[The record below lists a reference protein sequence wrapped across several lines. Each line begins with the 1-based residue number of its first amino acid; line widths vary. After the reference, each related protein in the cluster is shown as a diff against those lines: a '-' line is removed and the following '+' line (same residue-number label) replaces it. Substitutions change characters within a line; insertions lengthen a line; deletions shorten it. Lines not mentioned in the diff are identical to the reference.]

1 MKPNPSHNKLFKVTR
16 RDFVKIGALGSGGLL
31 LGIPLGCNQDKNTF
45 LTGKPDAA
53 LSPNVYMTLM
63 GTGEIQ
69 LIAHRS
75 EMGTGIRT
83 SLPLIMADEMDADW
97 TKVKIVQA
105 IGDKKYGDQN
115 TDGSYSVRMFYH
127 PLRVAGATAK
137 LMLLRA
143 AAQEWQ
149 VDISECSALNHE
161 IVHSSGKRLGYGYL
175 AEKANELPIPE
186 ESEITLKSS
195 KDFKYI
201 TKETAIYD
209 LEDIV
214 TGKAVYGLDVQIP
227 NLKIAV
233 VKRNPEAGAGLKSF
247 NSDAAMKME
256 GVTKIFKMEASSFPM
271 GYANPLG
278 GIAVVADNT
287 WTALKARDAVEV
299 VWEKGVNAAYDSNKF
314 LLQMQQSVQKQGQVK
329 RKQGSV
335 NDALKK
341 AEKVIETDFLVPHLA
356 HSPMETPCAVA
367 HYNQDGSCE
376 IWAPVQSPQW
386 VQQAVSSALGL
397 EETKVTVNVTLLGSA
412 FGRKSKPDF
421 VVEAALISREMNAP
435 IKLLWTREDDI
446 QHDFYHS
453 NCAQHLKVGIDRN
466 NKVNA
471 WVHRSAFPPIAGTA
485 SAEAKGP
492 SIDELCMGVL
502 DMPFEIENISC
513 ESQDA
518 KAQIRIG
525 WLRSVANINHAFA
538 IGSMVDQVAAARQMD
553 PIENMLDLLGTD
565 RKIDFNAMVEGF
577 FNYAEKL
584 EDFPS
589 DTQRLRKVVELV
601 KEKSEWGKSMPKGK
615 GMGFAA
621 HRSFLT
627 YVACVVEV
635 EVDDKNNI
643 KIPMVHYA
651 VDCGVPVNPDRI
663 RAQFE
668 GGAAFGTSLAL
679 KSEITVQ
686 NGAVMQDNFNN
697 YLVASITDAPVK
709 TAVHFIDNEEKP
721 SGVGEPPVPP
731 FIPALCN
738 AIFMATGKRIT
749 RLPIKL

>member
-1 MKPNPSHNKLFKVTR
+1 MKSNLSHNKLFKVSR

-31 LGIPLGCNQDKNTF
+31 LGIPLACNKDKNAF
-45 LTGKPDAA
+45 LTGKPDAK

-63 GTGEIQ
+63 GNGEVQ

-83 SLPLIMADEMDADW
+83 TLPLVMADEMEADW

-127 PLRVAGATAK
+127 PLRVAGATVK
-137 LMLLRA
+137 LMLLQA
-143 AAQEWQ
+143 AAKEWQ
-149 VDISECSALNHE
+149 VDISECSAINHE

-175 AEKANELPIPE
+175 AEKASEQPIPE
-186 ESEITLKSS
+186 ESEITLKST

-201 TKETAIYD
+201 TKKTAIYD
-209 LEDIV
+209 LGDIV
-214 TGKAVYGLDVQIP
+214 TGKAIYGLDVQIP

-247 NSDAAMKME
+247 NSDAALKIE
-256 GVTKIFKMEASSFPM
+256 GVTKIFKMEASGFPM
-271 GYANPLG
+271 GYDKPLG
-278 GIAVVADNT
+278 GIVVVANNT

-299 VWEKGVNAAYDSNKF
+299 VWDKGINTAYDSNKF
-314 LLQMQQSVQKQGQVK
+314 LLQMQQSVQKEGQVK
-329 RKQGSV
+329 RKQG
-335 NDALKK
+335 NIDKALKD
-341 AEKVIETDFLVPHLA
+341 ASKVIETDFLVPHLA

-367 HYNQDGSCE
+367 RYNSDGSCE

-386 VQQAVSSALGL
+386 VQQAVSAALGL
-397 EETKVTVNVTLLGSA
+397 EETKVTINVTLLGSA

-421 VVEAALISREMNAP
+421 VVEAALISKELNAP

-453 NCAQHLKVGIDRN
+453 NCAQHLKVGIGQD

-471 WVHRSAFPPIAGTA
+471 WVHRTAFPSIGGTA

-492 SIDELCMGVL
+492 SMDELCMGVL

-525 WLRSVANINHAFA
+525 WLRSVHNINHAFA
-538 IGSMVDQVAAARQMD
+538 VGTIVDQVAAARQMD
-553 PIENMLDLLGTD
+553 PIENILDLLGTD
-565 RKIDFNAMVEGF
+565 RKIDFYGMVEGF
-577 FNYAEKL
+577 NNYNEKL
-584 EDFPS
+584 EDFPC

-615 GMGFAA
+615 GMGFAV

-635 EVDDKNNI
+635 EVDDQNNI

-663 RAQFE
+663 KAQFE

-679 KSEITVQ
+679 KSEINVQ
-686 NGAVMQDNFNN
+686 NGAVMEDNFNN
-697 YLVASITDAPVK
+697 YLVARITDAPIN
-709 TAVHFIDNEEKP
+709 TAVHFIENEEKP
-721 SGVGEPPVPP
+721 AGVGEPPVPP

-738 AIFMATGKRIT
+738 AIFKATGKRIT